1 MTIEEHIEGL
11 RLSLVQQ
18 SWSCNTPIGMAN
30 KKHDE
35 ELLELL
41 EELIVLR
48 KAYVLACS
56 ELEKHARHP
65 NCELE
70 PISNRGEEAI
80 QEYFIDKAREELKN
94 DY

>member
-48 KAYVLACS
+48 KAYALACDTIGYGD
-56 ELEKHARHP
+56 EQKKEVK
-65 NCELE
+65 
-70 PISNRGEEAI
+70 
-80 QEYFIDKAREELKN
+80 EYYLRIAKEELQN
-94 DY
+94 AD